1 MTTRYRLPARREAR
15 TFDFNHGYR
24 TYTATLGFYND
35 GGLGEL
41 FITCTKAGSDAQIV
55 ANEAAVLVSIA
66 LQHGAD
72 VESMADAMPRNED
85 GSPQGVMGAA
95 LDAVLKFVPA
105 DEPDMVPA

>member
-1 MTTRYRLPARREAR
+1 MKRDRLPARRGAV
-15 TFDFNHGYR
+15 TFDFSHGYR
-24 TYTATLGFYND
+24 TYTVTLGFYDD

-41 FITCTKAGSDAQIV
+41 FLTSTKAGSDAQIV
-55 ANEAAVLVSIA
+55 ANEAAMLVSIA
-66 LQHGAD
+66 LQHGA
-72 VESMADAMPRNED
+72 EIEAMADAMPRNED